1 VLPLTAFGVKES
13 PGDGALIYY
22 AFTPK
27 SLRDHRR
34 ARRSV
39 HRRLFLVALCLAIG
53 ILVVATHPK
62 ATVTKGV
69 TSVAN
74 AAPIH
79 NQTQATPTSPTSSSF
94 VPVESP
100 SAQPVSEMT
109 VLASAIR
116 VSTPSPI
123 PRPPLR
129 GKPEAEYQLETI
141 VAGQKGSYALY
152 VLDMPSQQWYGFS
165 ADDQVD
171 AASVNKV
178 AILAALYHEVGLSR
192 MSLDSIITT
201 KPNDIQD
208 YGTGS
213 IRYDPIGSS
222 YTLRTLAKLMTEQS
236 DNTASYL
243 VAQAVGLQTIQSL
256 TVSWGLR
263 KTVVGDAT
271 TSAREIG
278 SLFDMIYRGQVA
290 PPALTLEM
298 IDFLTHTDTRDRIPA
313 LLPSDLRIAHKIG
326 NHVGVLND
334 AGIVYLADRPYII
347 VIMGQNIDEEQGLL
361 IEQNLSKAV
370 YDYESSLA
378 QIT

>member
-1 VLPLTAFGVKES
+1 
-13 PGDGALIYY
+13 
-22 AFTPK
+22 
-27 SLRDHRR
+27 
-34 ARRSV
+34 
-39 HRRLFLVALCLAIG
+39 
-53 ILVVATHPK
+53 
-62 ATVTKGV
+62 
-69 TSVAN
+69 
-74 AAPIH
+74 
-79 NQTQATPTSPTSSSF
+79 
-94 VPVESP
+94 VPDESP
-100 SAQPVSEMT
+100 SVQPIGELT
-109 VLASAIR
+109 VVASAIR
-116 VSTPSPI
+116 VAIPSPT
-123 PRPPLR
+123 PRPPLP
-129 GKPEAEYQLETI
+129 GKDDAVLLLESI
-141 VAGQKGSYALY
+141 VSGQKGSYALY
-152 VLDMPSQQWYGFS
+152 VLDIPSQQWYGFS
-165 ADDQVD
+165 ADAQVD

-192 MSLDSIITT
+192 MNLDTIITT

-236 DNTASYL
+236 DNTASFL

-290 PPALTLEM
+290 PPALTAEM
-298 IDFLTHTDTRDRIPA
+298 IDFLTHTDSKDRIPA
-313 LLPSDLRIAHKIG
+313 LLPPDLRIAHKIG

-361 IEQNLSKAV
+361 LEQSLSKAV
-370 YDYESSLA
+370 YDYEASLLP
-378 QIT
+378 IR